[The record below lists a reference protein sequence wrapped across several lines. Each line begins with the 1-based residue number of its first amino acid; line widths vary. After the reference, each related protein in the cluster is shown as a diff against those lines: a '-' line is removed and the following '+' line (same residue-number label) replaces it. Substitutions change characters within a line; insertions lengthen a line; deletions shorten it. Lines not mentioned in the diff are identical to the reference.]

1 RCLRPAMGVRA
12 RPGRSGVAP
21 AMPVKRRSLIRWS
34 LIRWSLL
41 AVRGSLFWRATVVG
55 ATLLIAA
62 NLRGDGRRHALLIG
76 INDYSASHL
85 VTPPEARLPFGRDD

>member
-1 RCLRPAMGVRA
+1 
-12 RPGRSGVAP
+12 
-21 AMPVKRRSLIRWS
+21 MPVKRWS
-34 LIRWSLL
+34 LIRCSLI
-41 AVRGSLFWRATVVG
+41 RGSLFWRATVVG

-85 VTPPEARLPFGRDD
+85 VTPPEARLASASDATLVPTVDLKVTAPRSG